1 MDIYKAD
8 YDTIVGFG
16 TLNDIKTKLSIN
28 KETIKDIINKDYK
41 GSGSLLE
48 TSLSY
53 RKFEISNYLLD
64 NGANVN
70 VISEDGYN
78 EFHILASNICYDG
91 AIEIGKRLLEKGT
104 SLMAIDKKYGN
115 TAFFSLCNNG
125 IARSEEIEDFL
136 IECLDYV
143 SDIDIKNKRGLS
155 VRDIIEK
162 RGTPRIKEIIKRKY

>member
-1 MDIYKAD
+1 MDLNKAS
-8 YDTIVGFG
+8 YETILMIG
-16 TLNDIKTKLSIN
+16 TLEDLKKKLELTN
-28 KETIKDIINKDYK
+28 ETIEDIINRYVD
-41 GSGSLLE
+41 LLG
-48 TSLSY
+48 TSLSF

-64 NGANVN
+64 NGATVN

-78 EFHILASNICYDG
+78 EFHILATNIYYDG
-91 AIEIGKRLLEKGT
+91 AIEIGKRLLKKGT
-104 SLMAIDKKYGN
+104 SLMTIDKKDGN

-125 IARSEEIEDFL
+125 IARGEEIEDFL